1 MRNLVKYVGIGL
13 LVMGLAACDDKD
25 TNATAQG
32 SVAESNAT
40 GNPVNL
46 LDGKLSFSL
55 PADMTDQSGKLG
67 TQANNM
73 HVWSDA
79 TGQKA
84 VIVIMGDDPKE
95 DLAVLAKRLEDQQR
109 SRDPQLQVV
118 TNKAIELKGHK
129 MQQLDSIISAKGQ
142 TAYSSVILG
151 NVGNQ
156 LLTMQITLPADD
168 QQKAQTTAE
177 NAGYSVSFKMM
188 RRPQGRV
195 PEAVFLIATSVI
207 TRLRPVPPPP
217 DKSPVRPPSSSPAQP
232 VVQSRQAINP

>member
-177 NAGYSVSFKMM
+177 NIINK
-188 RRPQGRV
+188 RPKKQKPRTLIQGSLLNSGNYASMAARN
-195 PEAVFLIATSVI
+195 FFIAFFSSWR
-207 TRLRPVPPPP
+207 TRSAETP
-217 DKSPVRPPSSSPAQP
+217 
-232 VVQSRQAINP
+232 